1 VNLVVTLEKTH
12 SILSLDALP
21 KDQIKKWTVGSV
33 KTPGG
38 VLIVVGVVV
47 ILVIGIA
54 GLWSIYKKKSKKN
67 MDEVTASLKKL
78 VFWNPII
85 RAYLI
90 ACL

>member
-1 VNLVVTLEKTH
+1 MNLVVTLEKTH

-21 KDQIKKWTVGSV
+21 KDQIKEWTVGNV
-33 KTPGG
+33 MTPGG
-38 VLIVVGVVV
+38 VLIAVGVVA
-47 ILVIGIA
+47 ILVIGIG